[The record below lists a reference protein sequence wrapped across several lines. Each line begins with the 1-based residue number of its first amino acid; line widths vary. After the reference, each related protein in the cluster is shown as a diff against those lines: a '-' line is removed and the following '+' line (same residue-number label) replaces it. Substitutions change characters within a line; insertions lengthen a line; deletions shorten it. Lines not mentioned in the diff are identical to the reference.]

1 MMQKR
6 ISFYVIAARLYGA
19 WLACPA
25 RLSLLSILLALLI
38 AGCGGLQ
45 NQQAA
50 PGAATTTQ
58 QATIPRGDF
67 ENPVIKSDFPDP
79 SILHAG
85 NLYYAYATNAF
96 GRNVQVASSNDL
108 VHWDLLSD
116 AMPSLPAW
124 AAVAQ
129 PGSSYVWA
137 PEVIQIGDKYVMYYT
152 ARDMQSNKQC
162 VGVATSDKP
171 AGKFKNSSTHA
182 LICQVDQGGTI
193 DPSPLRDGNKLYLY
207 FKNDGNCCGITT
219 YLYAQQLSPDGL
231 SMIGKPTPLVH
242 NDKLWEGSVVEAPT
256 MFKHNGKYYLFFSAN
271 DYAGVN
277 YAVGYASC
285 QAATGPCAEAPEN
298 PVLASRVSRQ
308 PLVIG
313 PGGEA
318 LIQVGNQTWIAY
330 HAWNTNPDGSQGS
343 SRYMWLDRV
352 TWQNDKPHVLG
363 PTTAPE
369 PDPLP

>member
-1 MMQKR
+1 
-6 ISFYVIAARLYGA
+6 
-19 WLACPA
+19 
-25 RLSLLSILLALLI
+25 
-38 AGCGGLQ
+38 
-45 NQQAA
+45 
-50 PGAATTTQ
+50 
-58 QATIPRGDF
+58 
-67 ENPVIKSDFPDP
+67 
-79 SILHAG
+79 
-85 NLYYAYATNAF
+85 
-96 GRNVQVASSNDL
+96 
-108 VHWDLLSD
+108 
-116 AMPSLPAW
+116 
-124 AAVAQ
+124 
-129 PGSSYVWA
+129 
-137 PEVIQIGDKYVMYYT
+137 MYYT

-171 AGKFKNSSTHA
+171 EGKFKDSSTHA
-182 LICQVDQGGTI
+182 LVCQVDQGGTI
-193 DPSPLRDGNKLYLY
+193 DPSPFRDGTRLYLY

-271 DYAGVN
+271 DFAGVN

-298 PVLASRVSRQ
+298 PVLASRVSHQ

-318 LIQVGNQTWIAY
+318 LIQVGNQTWMAY

-343 SRYMWLDRV
+343 SRFMWLDRV
-352 TWQNDKPHVLG
+352 TWQNDTPHVLG
-363 PTTAPE
+363 PTTTPE